1 MTDRLDRIRAGLAEE
16 GLDALWITSPIDDVM
31 HQASQ
36 NREYVSGFTGSTG
49 HVVVTRDRAFIA
61 LDFRYTEQG
70 ARECVPR
77 GFEVWKREGRASA
90 WVPAFVR
97 EAGLAAKKVGVSRA
111 DISLG
116 EYEMLRHATEEL
128 PWALRPQF
136 GPAGPIV
143 ERLRAIKDAA
153 ELAALQKAIDIA
165 DAAFERVAD
174 ELRPGQTEE
183 HVARQVADAV
193 RAEGAQDVSFETIVA
208 AGAWGAMPHA
218 SPRPEPIGIGDPIV
232 IDMGARF
239 AGYCSD
245 LTRTFAV
252 GEPPAK
258 FREVYATVFAA
269 QQAAID
275 GVEAGMTGAR
285 AHELAHNVIRR
296 AGYGEQFGH
305 GLGHG
310 VGLQVHEAPYLG
322 PTSED
327 VLENGMV
334 FTIEPGIYLPGEFG
348 VRIEDVVVLENG
360 KARVLS
366 NAKKLNPLGAK
377 P

>member
-1 MTDRLDRIRAGLAEE
+1 MTDRLDRIRAGLDAE
-16 GLDALWITSPIDDVM
+16 GLDALWISSPIDDVM

-36 NREYVSGFTGSTG
+36 NREYVSGFAGSTG
-49 HVVVTRDRAFIA
+49 HAVVTPDRALIA
-61 LDFRYTEQG
+61 LDSRYTEQG
-70 ARECVPR
+70 ERECVPR
-77 GFEVWKREGRASA
+77 GFDVWKRDGRASA
-90 WVPAFVR
+90 WVPAFIR
-97 EAGLAAKKVGVSRA
+97 EAGLAGKKIGVSRA

-116 EYEMLRHATEEL
+116 EYEMLRRAAEDL

-143 ERLRAIKDAA
+143 ERLRAIKDAT
-153 ELAALQKAIDIA
+153 ELAALQRAIAIA

-174 ELRPGQTEE
+174 ALRPGETEVD
-183 HVARQVADAV
+183 VARRVGDAV
-193 RAEGAQDVSFETIVA
+193 RAAGGQDVSFETIVA
-208 AGAWGAMPHA
+208 AGAWAAMPHA

-245 LTRTFAV
+245 LTRTFAI
-252 GEPPAK
+252 GQPPAK
-258 FREVYATVFAA
+258 FDEVYATVFAA
-269 QQAAID
+269 QQAAIE
-275 GVEAGMTGAR
+275 GVEAGMTGAQ
-285 AHELAHNVIRR
+285 AHEIAHAVIRR

-322 PTSED
+322 PTSDD
-327 VLENGMV
+327 VIENGMV

-348 VRIEDVVVLENG
+348 VRIEDIVVLDNG

-366 NAKKLNPLGAK
+366 HAKKLNPAGAN